1 MGGCERRG
9 RWRPAPRSVAVAL
22 MGGVELDLRDA
33 SIDPGELR
41 ITAFALMG
49 GVEVIVPDGIDV
61 ELTGF
66 AIMGANDHRPGDAP
80 IRPGTPIVH
89 VRAFSLMGA
98 TEVKV
103 RSRGPRASCR
113 ADTRG
118 LTLQR
123 LEGARW
129 PRMTIGELATRTGVA
144 VRTLRFYSDRGL
156 VEPAGRWTRVTRLY
170 DEDVRRARG
179 ARAHAA
185 RPRDRAA
192 GDPPRARARG
202 TDWPASPRRMRPRS
216 MPRSACCA
224 CLAPS
229 RCSSPDTTAHPR
241 S

>member
-1 MGGCERRG
+1 MQGSGPPDDRTPALRASDAERERAVTTLRAGAEEGRLTFDELAQRTELAYDATTAAELELLVADLPAPEPGSAPAPALATRARKRQRWNVAIMGGCERRG

-22 MGGVELDLRDA
+22 MGGVKLDLRDA

-103 RSRGPRASCR
+103 R
-113 ADTRG
+113 
-118 LTLQR
+118 QR
-123 LEGARW
+123 RST
-129 PRMTIGELATRTGVA
+129 PELPG
-144 VRTLRFYSDRGL
+144 
-156 VEPAGRWTRVTRLY
+156 
-170 DEDVRRARG
+170 
-179 ARAHAA
+179 
-185 RPRDRAA
+185 
-192 GDPPRARARG
+192 
-202 TDWPASPRRMRPRS
+202 
-216 MPRSACCA
+216 
-224 CLAPS
+224 
-229 RCSSPDTTAHPR
+229 
-241 S
+241 